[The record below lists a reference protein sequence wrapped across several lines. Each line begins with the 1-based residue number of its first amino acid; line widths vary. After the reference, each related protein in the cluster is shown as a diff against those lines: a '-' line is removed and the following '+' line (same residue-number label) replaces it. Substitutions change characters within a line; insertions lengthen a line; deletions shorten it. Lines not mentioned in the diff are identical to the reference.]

1 MRKPA
6 KRFRFPRPGFL
17 ASEDGI
23 AAVEFALLLPIMLLL
38 YFGGVEVTQAVMVNR
53 QVTQTADTVTN
64 IVCQYT
70 TISQS
75 TQMPDILNA
84 ATQVMSPNSTA
95 NLQVVV
101 SAISIDSHGNATVA
115 WSQTLNG
122 TALSTGAAVTVP
134 SSLDIANTTLIL
146 GQVTYAYSPTYDF
159 MHVGPFNMSSTVY
172 MSPRDSTTI
181 NLAP

>member
-1 MRKPA
+1 MRA
-6 KRFRFPRPGFL
+6 FAIRFRLPRPGFL
-17 ASEDGI
+17 AREDGV

-38 YFGGVEVTQAVMVNR
+38 YFGGVEVTEAVMVNR
-53 QVTQTADTVTN
+53 QVALTADTVTN

-84 ATQVMSPNSTA
+84 STQVMAPNSSA
-95 NLQVVV
+95 NVKVVV
-101 SAISIDSHGNATVA
+101 SAITIDSHGNATVA

-122 TALSTGAAVTVP
+122 TALTAGAPVTVP
-134 SSLDIANTTLIL
+134 ASLDIANTTLIL
-146 GQVTYAYSPTYDF
+146 GHVTYAYSPAYDF